1 MAPLVL
7 STHTGR
13 SVTVDHCRPCRQV
26 WFDTLE
32 SVQLD
37 GLGWVKLLREMQASG
52 AAGPGAASG
61 ADNTDTAG
69 RPLRLQCP
77 RCTGPLNEV
86 SNQSRF
92 GRFAVLECP
101 RRHGHLHSHA
111 GVLAERG
118 LVRPLLGPERKAL
131 REERH
136 RINCFN
142 CGAPADGTSD
152 RCSYCATTLVVLD
165 LPRLALS
172 LKPRVVD
179 EKMAAQR
186 PGRAVSWS
194 CRGCGAALDPSRD
207 TACPICGHAVVAL
220 DLPDIGPLLDAA
232 EDELIAAAA
241 WRAGQRRAARLED
254 RPEPEP
260 ATAEPGPSETG
271 ADAAPGPV
279 SLAEWLYGPMLGGW
293 TPLWLALGAA
303 LVAAWLA

>member
-1 MAPLVL
+1 MAPLAL

-13 SVTVDHCRPCRQV
+13 TVTVDHCRPCRLV

-37 GLGWVKLLREMQASG
+37 GLGWVRLLREMQAAG
-52 AAGPGAASG
+52 APSEPSSPSEPPE
-61 ADNTDTAG
+61 AG
-69 RPLRLQCP
+69 RPMRPQCP
-77 RCTGPLNEV
+77 SCHLTLAEV
-86 SNQSRF
+86 SNQTRF
-92 GRFAVLECP
+92 GRFVMLECP

-136 RINCFN
+136 RIACFN
-142 CGAPADGTSD
+142 CGAPADGASD
-152 RCSYCATTLVVLD
+152 RCSYCDTPLVVID

-172 LKPRVVD
+172 LKPRVAD
-179 EKMAAQR
+179 EATAPVQ
-186 PGRAVSWS
+186 PGRAVNWS

-207 TACPICGHAVVAL
+207 AACAGCGHVVVVL

-232 EDELIAAAA
+232 EDELIVAAAR
-241 WRAGQRRAARLED
+241 RAGRRRPPEPAEQPAA
-254 RPEPEP
+254 EPEP
-260 ATAEPGPSETG
+260 DP
-271 ADAAPGPV
+271 AAITITTSSTQGPV

-293 TPLWLALGAA
+293 TPLWLALGLS
-303 LVAAWLA
+303 LVAAWLS